1 MVAYLDYNASTPL
14 DARVL
19 DAMLPFMQE
28 HFGNPSSAHSYGRTS
43 RQAIEQARE
52 QVAALVQ
59 AHPSQVI
66 FTSGGTEANNMAIK
80 GVAARTTPGRVAVS
94 GVEHASVLAPAQ
106 ALSSQGWQVDYLGV
120 DEQGRIESE
129 SLREN
134 VNEDTRLVS
143 VMMANNESGII
154 QDLPAIAEQVRPF
167 GSVLH
172 TDAVQLAGKLA
183 LDFAATGAQLMSLSA
198 HKLYGPKGV
207 GALVIDKTVDMEPLL
222 HGGKH
227 EKGYRS
233 GTENLA
239 GIVGFGMAAELAAN
253 ELESRQQHLLPL
265 RQYLEQQ
272 LKQRLPE
279 VMIFGEQAE
288 RLPNTVFFAQAG
300 IDGASLLM
308 NMDQQGFAIASGS
321 ACGSDSSEPS
331 HVLKAMGVPTELA
344 HSAIRVSLGRDNSQG
359 EIDAF
364 IKALGEQVGMLKS
377 MATTAWV

>member
-1 MVAYLDYNASTPL
+1 
-14 DARVL
+14 
-19 DAMLPFMQE
+19 MLPFMQE
-28 HFGNPSSAHSYGRTS
+28 HFGNPSSSHSFGRIT
-43 RQAIEQARE
+43 RMAIEHARE

-80 GVAARTTPGRVAVS
+80 GVAARNAPGRVAIS
-94 GVEHASVLAPAQ
+94 SVEHASVIAPAQ
-106 ALSSQGWQVDYLGV
+106 ALDRQAWQVDYLAV
-120 DEQGRIESE
+120 DEQGRIDPD

-134 VNEDTRLVS
+134 VHADTRLVS
-143 VMMANNESGII
+143 VMMANNESGVI
-154 QDLPAIAEQVRPF
+154 QDLPAIADQLRSF
-167 GSVLH
+167 GGVLH

-207 GALVIDKTVDMEPLL
+207 GALVVDKAVDIEPLL

-253 ELESRQQHLLPL
+253 ELKSRQQHLLPL
-265 RQYLEQQ
+265 RQSLEQQ
-272 LKQRLPE
+272 LKQLLPE
-279 VMIFGEQAE
+279 VIILGEQAE

-308 NMDQQGFAIASGS
+308 NLDQQGFAVASGS
-321 ACGSDSSEPS
+321 ACGSDSADPS

-344 HSAIRVSLGRDNSQG
+344 HGAIRVSLGRDNCQS

-364 IKALGEQVGMLKS
+364 IKALGEQVRMLQS
-377 MATTAWV
+377 MTTTAWT